1 MTKTLEE
8 WSTTLR
14 PVPTMV
20 QGLEDIA
27 KDFRMKLPDRSS
39 LFLFNSIPVQGFREM
54 GALDAVAKKQ
64 QEHRI
69 LHEEVLEQAREQ
81 GGNVPDISHV
91 AAEVTRQAGMADVL
105 RQQMEGLAAS
115 ARQEAEGRRVEALQE
130 AEKFAAARRAE
141 DEKQRIAREV
151 SQVHLDGMAAD
162 IDRMREAS
170 AAAGVTNNTVTH
182 QYDQRVTNNT
192 HVEQNTHAMML
203 NFLAHHQTQL
213 AAFAVQQG
221 ITNERAMAILA
232 ENLKREQ
239 ARPNQVVQILQQTLV
254 NPNFEPRDPK
264 PPPGYGAAR
273 TPAKQRDSTYPFPF
287 STPMMPT
294 AVPVAALQPATQA
307 LAEMVPET
315 PVPVPRSR
323 SRGPRK
329 PKEDKEDKEVVP
341 VIRKPRSRTP
351 AKPTPPID
359 TPMPSALKRTAS
371 ETERVPVAFDKP
383 SKKKRPVSTGEVV
396 PVIRAK
402 ARPRKPAAIIEPET
416 PQAPRRK
423 SRTRSATETEVV
435 PVAMNRSGRSR
446 SRPPRVAPET
456 PVPMDIARAAAALGE
471 DAEVDVIPQMTK
483 KAPRAPIKKAAAKA
497 VRGKVVLDR
506 EAIRAQIRR
515 VSVSVALAT
524 RGRGRPPGSLN
535 KATLARLQPAV

>member
-1 MTKTLEE
+1 
-8 WSTTLR
+8 
-14 PVPTMV
+14 
-20 QGLEDIA
+20 
-27 KDFRMKLPDRSS
+27 
-39 LFLFNSIPVQGFREM
+39 
-54 GALDAVAKKQ
+54 
-64 QEHRI
+64 
-69 LHEEVLEQAREQ
+69 
-81 GGNVPDISHV
+81 
-91 AAEVTRQAGMADVL
+91 
-105 RQQMEGLAAS
+105 
-115 ARQEAEGRRVEALQE
+115 
-130 AEKFAAARRAE
+130 
-141 DEKQRIAREV
+141 
-151 SQVHLDGMAAD
+151 
-162 IDRMREAS
+162 
-170 AAAGVTNNTVTH
+170 
-182 QYDQRVTNNT
+182 
-192 HVEQNTHAMML
+192 
-203 NFLAHHQTQL
+203 
-213 AAFAVQQG
+213 
-221 ITNERAMAILA
+221 
-232 ENLKREQ
+232 
-239 ARPNQVVQILQQTLV
+239 LQQTLV
-254 NPNFEPRDPK
+254 NPHFEPRDPK

-273 TPAKQRDSTYPFPF
+273 TPKQERDSTYPFPF
-287 STPMMPT
+287 STPMMPN

-315 PVPVPRSR
+315 PVPKVPRSR

-329 PKEDKEDKEVVP
+329 PKEDKEDMEVVP
-341 VIRKPRSRTP
+341 VRKPRSRTP

-383 SKKKRPVSTGEVV
+383 SKKKRPVSAGEVV

-402 ARPRKPAAIIEPET
+402 ARPRKPAAVIEPET

-423 SRTRSATETEVV
+423 SRARSATETEVV

-471 DAEVDVIPQMTK
+471 DSEVDVIPQVTK
-483 KAPRAPIKKAAAKA
+483 KGPKAAPKKAAAKA

-515 VSVSVALAT
+515 VSVSVAPAT

>member
-1 MTKTLEE
+1 
-8 WSTTLR
+8 
-14 PVPTMV
+14 MV

-27 KDFRMKLPDRSS
+27 KDFRMKLPDRTS

-54 GALDAVAKKQ
+54 GDLDVIAKKQ
-64 QEHRI
+64 QDHRI
-69 LHEEVLEQAREQ
+69 LQEEVLEQAREQ
-81 GGNVPDISHV
+81 GGNVPDLSHV
-91 AAEVTRQAGMADVL
+91 TNELTRQAGMANAL
-105 RQQMEGLAAS
+105 RQQMDGLAAS
-115 ARQEAEGRRVEALQE
+115 AKQEEEGRRAEALQE
-130 AEKFAAARRAE
+130 AERVAAARRAE
-141 DEKQRIAREV
+141 EEKQRIAREV
-151 SQVHLDGMAAD
+151 TQVHMDGMAAD

-192 HVEQNTHAMML
+192 TVEHNTHAMML
-203 NFLAHHQTQL
+203 NFLAHHQAQL

-221 ITNERAMAILA
+221 ITNERAMEILA

-264 PPPGYGAAR
+264 PPPGYGAVR
-273 TPAKQRDSTYPFPF
+273 TSTKQRDSTYPCPF
-287 STPMMPT
+287 SAPMMPN
-294 AVPVAALQPATQA
+294 AVPVAALQPATRA

-315 PVPVPRSR
+315 PVPKVPRSR

-329 PKEDKEDKEVVP
+329 PKEDKEDKEDKEVVP
-341 VIRKPRSRTP
+341 VKKPRSRTP

-371 ETERVPVAFDKP
+371 ETERAPVAFDKP
-383 SKKKRPVSTGEVV
+383 SKKKRPVSSGEVV

-402 ARPRKPAAIIEPET
+402 ARPRKPVAAVEPET
-416 PQAPRRK
+416 PQALRRK
-423 SRTRSATETEVV
+423 SRARSATETEVI

-446 SRPPRVAPET
+446 SRPPREEPET
-456 PVPMDIARAAAALGE
+456 PVLMDVARAAAALGE
-471 DAEVDVIPQMTK
+471 DTEVDVIPQMTK
-483 KAPRAPIKKAAAKA
+483 KAPKATIKKPAAKA
-497 VRGKVVLDR
+497 VRGKIALDR
-506 EAIRAQIRR
+506 EAIRSQIRR
-515 VSVSVALAT
+515 VSVSVAPVP

-535 KATLARLQPAV
+535 KATLARRQAAV